1 MKVSDLLPSRFLKK
15 EDFAKPTVY
24 TIKHLAIEEVAKG
37 EEKPVLYFL
46 EVTKG
51 LTLNKTKIKQLEA
64 GYGDDTDHW
73 IGRKVRLSN
82 DPTVDFGGKIVGGIK
97 LELSKGKPVPAA
109 APAPAA
115 VPPGVDDEDGENIP
129 F

>member
-97 LELSKGKPVPAA
+97 LELSKGKPVQAEPVAPPPPADDA
-109 APAPAA
+109 
-115 VPPGVDDEDGENIP
+115 DEDTIP